1 MEEKNNERKAKEL
14 EENGK
19 IYKIEYLGEKLDKN
33 YKTKKVIIIGLSGV
47 GKTTIS
53 FRLIKDEFKV
63 CSPTI
68 SLDVAN
74 YKMKVND
81 EIIQF
86 QLWDTCG
93 NDEFASKTPNL
104 FKNTFIAIIVYS
116 IENKKSFEDVGTW
129 LNILRENSF
138 SSFVYLIAN
147 KCDLEEEVRKIQK
160 FEGEGLKNQYNFNY
174 FLETSGKSGFN
185 ITHLLDKIAIT
196 IYETIKLEDAKEKQ
210 INEGTVHLEK
220 YDLSKNGE
228 QEVKKKKQKCC

>member
-1 MEEKNNERKAKEL
+1 MEEKNNERKPKEL

-19 IYKIEYLGEKLDKN
+19 IYKIEYLGEKLNKN
-33 YKTKKVIIIGLSGV
+33 YRTKKVIIIGLTGV

-53 FRLIKDEFKV
+53 FRLVKNKFIE

-68 SLDVAN
+68 SLDLAN

-93 NDEFASKTPNL
+93 NDEFASNTPNL
-104 FKNTFIAIIVYS
+104 FKNTFIGIIVYS
-116 IENKKSFEDVGTW
+116 IVDKKSFEDVESWFNLLKKYT
-129 LNILRENSF
+129 STP
-138 SSFVYLIAN
+138 FVYLIAN
-147 KCDLEEEVRKIQK
+147 KCDLEEERKVQK
-160 FEGEGLKNQYNFNY
+160 YEGEEIKNLKNFNY

-196 IYETIKLEDAKEKQ
+196 IYETIKEENEKGKQ
-210 INEGTVHLEK
+210 INEGTFDLK
-220 YDLSKNGE
+220 KDNLSKNGE
-228 QEVKKKKQKCC
+228 REVKKNKKKCC